1 MSKKVLVTGSEG
13 FIASALVPQLL
24 EKNYHVYGIDNLCK
38 YGPTERK
45 HHGHPNY
52 TFLKEDAK
60 NVDLLKEI
68 LSECDHFI
76 HLSALIGGISY
87 FNTYPATLFSENERL
102 MAAGFEAATWAH
114 NNRKLKKI
122 TAISSS
128 MIYENATEFPSKE
141 GSEEVIAPPFTCY
154 GFQKLAV
161 HYWAKGYLSEFGLPY
176 SIAVPFNC
184 VGTGEVV
191 SKTFDKEVMSGNIKL
206 AMTHVIPDLIHKVSA
221 GQYPVHVLGQGN
233 QIRHFTYA
241 GDLARGIITL
251 MEDEQHL
258 NRAFNLSTPYGHTV
272 EQVLQMIWDR
282 IGPKDKPLKIVHD
295 PAYDHD
301 VICRIPDTTDAK
313 ELLGFEATLTLGE
326 ILDEIIPWYQNQ
338 FNNEGW

>member
-1 MSKKVLVTGSEG
+1 MSKICVTGSEG
-13 FIASALVPQLL
+13 FIASYIVPQLL
-24 EKNYHVYGIDNLCK
+24 EAGHEIVGIDNLCK

-45 HHGHPNY
+45 HHGHPKY

-60 NVDLLKEI
+60 NEDLLKEI
-68 LSECDHFI
+68 LTDCDHFI
-76 HLSALIGGISY
+76 HASALIGGVSF
-87 FNTYPATLFSENERL
+87 FNSVPASLFCENERL
-102 MAAGFEAATWAH
+102 MASGFEAAKWAH

-128 MIYENATEFPSKE
+128 MIYENAVEFPSKE
-141 GSEEVIAPPFTCY
+141 GSEENIAPPFTCY

-191 SKTFDKEVMSGNIKL
+191 SKTFDKVVMSGNIKL
-206 AMTHVIPDLIHKVSA
+206 AMTHVIPDLIHKVAA
-221 GQYPVHVLGQGN
+221 GQDPVHILGQGN
-233 QIRHFTYA
+233 QIRHFTYGA
-241 GDLARGIITL
+241 DLARGIIML
-251 MEDEQHL
+251 MEDEKHL
-258 NRAFNLSTPYGHTV
+258 NRPFNLSTPHGHTV
-272 EQVLQMIWDR
+272 KQVLQLIWEK
-282 IGPKDKPLKIVHD
+282 IGPKKPLEVVCD

-313 ELLGFEATLTLGE
+313 ELLGFEAKKNLND

-338 FNNEGW
+338 FDNEGWK